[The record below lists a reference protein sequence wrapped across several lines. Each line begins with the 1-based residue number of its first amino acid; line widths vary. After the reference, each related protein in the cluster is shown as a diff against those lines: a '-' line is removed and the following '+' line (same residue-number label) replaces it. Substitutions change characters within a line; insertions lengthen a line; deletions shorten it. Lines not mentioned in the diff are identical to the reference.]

1 MYMLHHKQ
9 WHVFLGKALN
19 IVLILI
25 VFLFCF
31 VVIKQREYIHFLDY
45 YVFSTGQK
53 INIILDVPDVLI
65 KNFDM

>member
-1 MYMLHHKQ
+1 MLQHKQ
-9 WHVFLGKALN
+9 WHVFLGKVLN

-45 YVFSTGQK
+45 YVFSIGQK
-53 INIILDVPDVLI
+53 INIALDVPDVLI